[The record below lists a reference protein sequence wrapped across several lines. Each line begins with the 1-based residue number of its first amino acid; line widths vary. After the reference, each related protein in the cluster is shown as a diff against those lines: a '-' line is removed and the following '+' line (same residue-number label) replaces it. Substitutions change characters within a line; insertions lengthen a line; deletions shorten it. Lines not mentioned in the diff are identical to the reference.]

1 MKGDKIM
8 DKYYEGFIKLG
19 LKEFDKST
27 KLTPEEQGNAIQKC
41 TLLKESNV
49 AYSNHTTMN

>member
-1 MKGDKIM
+1 M